1 MLRVKAVPA
10 FLNNTCTDGISAA
23 LLMTTSGALLG
34 MGGSGGG
41 VGGGVTE
48 NVQAAITANVWD
60 SFASMPT
67 NYESGKKAQGLS
79 CLILEL
85 EETTIAIQEFG
96 DQYVACL
103 CSGNDVDQ
111 RFLRAKLD
119 SLVNALSGAFER
131 LSQ

>member
-1 MLRVKAVPA
+1 MEAQFLLDCSFEVQAVDPDGKKFDRVSRLVCA
-10 FLNNTCTDGISAA
+10 
-23 LLMTTSGALLG
+23 
-34 MGGSGGG
+34 
-41 VGGGVTE
+41 GVTE

-67 NYESGKKAQGLS
+67 NYESGKKAQGLG

-85 EETTIAIQEFG
+85 EETTIAIQGFG
-96 DQYVACL
+96 DQYIACL
-103 CSGNDVDQ
+103 CGGKDVDQ

-119 SLVNALSGAFER
+119 SLVAALSGAFER